1 MKLYNIEE
9 IVNSELEDGVFAPF
23 DKENNEFLDV
33 EIQEVSLSNGDV
45 EVLSENGRE
54 YHSLAQLC
62 SVLNEYL
69 YVFMKKENRGEDDEE
84 F

>member
-1 MKLYNIEE
+1 MKLYNID
-9 IVNSELEDGVFAPF
+9 ELVKSGLENGVFVPY
-23 DKENNEFLDV
+23 DRENNEFLDV
-33 EIQEVSLSNGDV
+33 GIQEVSLYNGDV

-69 YVFMKKENRGEDDEE
+69 YVFMAKENRGIEDEK